1 MKKNSGFTLIEV
13 LITSALIVI
22 VMAVG
27 VPSMSEFIKNDRL
40 ATQINTLVGHLALA
54 RSSAVSRHQQVIVC
68 ASNDQATCSS
78 ADWADGWIVFVDVDA
93 SGAFSAGDELL
104 RAQEALSG
112 NNTLVS
118 TTGAVVTYDNRGFAP
133 ASTGSFALCDDRGLP
148 HMKSISISNTGRVHK
163 GGGASCT

>member
-1 MKKNSGFTLIEV
+1 MKKNSGFTLLEL
-13 LITSALIVI
+13 LITTALIAI
-22 VMAVG
+22 VMAIG

-54 RSSAVSRHQQVIVC
+54 RSAAVSRHQQVIIC

-93 SGAFSAGDELL
+93 SGGFSAGDEML
-104 RAQEALSG
+104 RAQQALEGTS
-112 NNTLVS
+112 TLVS
-118 TTGAVVTYDNRGFAP
+118 SAGAVVTYDNRGFAP
-133 ASTGSFALCDDRGLP
+133 ASTGSFALCDDRGAT
-148 HMKSISISNTGRVHK
+148 HMKSITISNTGRVRR

>member
-1 MKKNSGFTLIEV
+1 MKKNSGFTLLEV
-13 LITSALIVI
+13 LITTVLIAI
-22 VMAVG
+22 VMAIG

-54 RSSAVSRHQQVIVC
+54 RSTAVSRHQQVIVC

-93 SGAFSAGDELL
+93 SGGISVGDELL
-104 RAQEALSG
+104 RAQEALTG

-118 TTGAVVTYDNRGFAP
+118 TAGTVVTYDNRGFAP
-133 ASTGSFALCDDRGLP
+133 ASTGSFALCDDRGAP
-148 HMKSISISNTGRVHK
+148 HMKSITISNTGRVRK

>member
-13 LITSALIVI
+13 LITAALITI

-54 RSSAVSRHQQVIVC
+54 RSTAVSRHQQVIVC

-93 SGAFSAGDELL
+93 SGDISAGDELL
-104 RAQEALSG
+104 RAQVALTG
-112 NNTLVS
+112 DNTLAS
-118 TTGAVVTYDNRGFAP
+118 TAGAVVTYDNRGFAP
-133 ASTGSFALCDDRGLP
+133 DSTGSFALCDDRGAAK
-148 HMKSISISNTGRVHK
+148 MKSITIANTGRVRR